1 MPTSHLT
8 PLSCG
13 VPLAPWEP
21 QLWAHGPS
29 CPVLGMGERNV
40 CHCVPQLQK
49 VLILVRCFYIS
60 RALNLCGVFF

>member
-29 CPVLGMGERNV
+29 CPVLGMGGEE
-40 CHCVPQLQK
+40 CLPLC
-49 VLILVRCFYIS
+49 
-60 RALNLCGVFF
+60 ATTAEGLNFG